1 MGKKNEAAA
10 QPLNAPKQYV
20 GKKELWMF
28 SLGGLG
34 QGMIYA
40 MMSSYISDYYLN
52 VLHLAP
58 IFVLMLMLLARV
70 WDAVNDPLMGMIV
83 DRHTTKWGKMK
94 PYILFAA
101 GPIAILTFLMYLSP
115 DLPPVKLAVYSAVVY
130 VLWGMVYTMAD
141 VPFWGLPNVL
151 TPDPKER
158 SHVISF
164 SKIWNSV
171 GSALPEVFFFICG
184 FLLPVILKKV
194 APETAANPEQVEKVR
209 YLSIACVVVVL
220 GIVLYVNSYFH
231 IKERAVPPVKK
242 REKGEAGQLRR
253 VFTCKPLLLVIA
265 MGVLSSGRYM
275 VQAAA
280 IHVARYAFYI
290 GPDLTGMTLE
300 DKTAAISASVATVK
314 TIFQVCAIVG
324 MFGSTI
330 FMPVLMKKFDYK
342 KLLITTCLAG
352 FVSSI
357 GTTLVGWFL
366 PNPVNLYACIP
377 FVIITCIPLG
387 VINTISIAMI
397 FDCLDYMELKT
408 GQRDNAL
415 GAACQG
421 FINKL
426 GSAMSTCGIVIM
438 YMVIG
443 FEPSQM
449 LNSTTIMAATELTR
463 SQNFAVFSLV
473 SIVPGLSM
481 LLCALP
487 MFFYEISG
495 EKKKEMQAALAAK
508 RDAEGYTVAD

>member
-1 MGKKNEAAA
+1 MSKSKVTAS
-10 QPLNAPKQYV
+10 PTRYV

-28 SLGGLG
+28 SIGGMG

-52 VLHLAP
+52 VLHIEA
-58 IFVLMLMLLARV
+58 IYVLLLMLLARV
-70 WDAVNDPLMGMIV
+70 WDAVNDPMMGMIV

-101 GPIAILTFLMYLSP
+101 PPVAILTILMYLSP
-115 DLPPVKLAVYSAVVY
+115 NLDPKPLFIYSAVVY
-130 VLWGMVYTMAD
+130 VLWGMTYTMAD

-171 GSALPEVFFFICG
+171 GSALPEVLFFIAG
-184 FLLPVILKKV
+184 FVLPMILS
-194 APETAANPEQVEKVR
+194 TANPEQYEKQR
-209 YLSIACVVVVL
+209 YLIIACVVIAL
-220 GIVLYVNSYFH
+220 GIPMYVNSFFH
-231 IKERAVPPVKK
+231 IKERAVPPVTHHK
-242 REKGEAGQLRR
+242 KGEAGQLKRL
-253 VFTCKPLLLVIA
+253 FTCKPLLLVIA

-280 IHVARYAFYI
+280 IHVGRWAFYI
-290 GPDLTGMTLE
+290 GPDLTGMSLAE
-300 DKTAAISASVATVK
+300 KSAAIQASVVTVK

-330 FMPVLMKKFDYK
+330 FMPMLMKKFDFK

-366 PNPVNLYACIP
+366 PNPINLYVCIP
-377 FVIITCIPLG
+377 FVIVTCIPLG

-397 FDCLDYMELKT
+397 YDCLDYMELKT
-408 GQRDNAL
+408 GHRDNAL

-421 FINKL
+421 FINKF
-426 GSAMSTCGIVIM
+426 GSAMSTCGIVVM
-438 YMVIG
+438 YMAIG
-443 FEPSQM
+443 FKPEEM
-449 LNSTTIMAATELTR
+449 LSSTVIKAATELTR
-463 SQNFAVFSLV
+463 GQNFAMFSLV

-481 LLCALP
+481 LLCAIP
-487 MFFYEISG
+487 IFFYEISG
-495 EKKKEMQAALAAK
+495 DRKKQIQTDLAVMRKEK
-508 RDAEGYTVAD
+508 GFTVEE